1 LISDIPGD
9 EFKKLGYAL
18 GENVRV
24 RVGDKTFI
32 APYSRTFMDVA
43 VGEPL
48 LYVDSRG
55 RMELGLNQRSFAQ
68 VNKIT
73 LPVAVFIPRKGK

>member
-1 LISDIPGD
+1 VP
-9 EFKKLGYAL
+9 YA
-18 GENVRV
+18 
-24 RVGDKTFI
+24 KTFMEV
-32 APYSRTFMDVA
+32 P

-55 RMELGLNQRSFAQ
+55 RMSLALNQKNFSQ

-73 LPVAVFIPRKGK
+73 PPGTIFIPRKGTAIKK